1 MDGGLDRCMRSAH
14 HIAADRLDIRS
25 YDGQDSFGNDSV
37 GTVSDANEAKPRGA
51 CHGRSVDMQGV
62 RDAG

>member
-37 GTVSDANEAKPRGA
+37 GTVSDANEANP
-51 CHGRSVDMQGV
+51 GV
-62 RDAG
+62 LVTGNQSTCKV